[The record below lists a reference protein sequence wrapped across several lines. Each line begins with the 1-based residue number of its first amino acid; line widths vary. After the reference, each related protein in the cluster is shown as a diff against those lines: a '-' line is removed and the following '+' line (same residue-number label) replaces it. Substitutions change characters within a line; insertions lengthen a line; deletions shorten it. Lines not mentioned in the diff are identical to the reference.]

1 MPRAKGGYKTRRY
14 HKKVLKKA
22 RGYFGG
28 RNRLY
33 KTANQAVEKALVAAY
48 EGRRLKKREF
58 RSLWIARIN
67 AGVRA
72 AGLTYS
78 QFLHRLKLANIALD
92 RKALADLA
100 YHDPK
105 AFSALVEQV
114 KN

>member
-22 RGYFGG
+22 EGYFGG

-33 KTANQAVEKALVAAY
+33 KTAHQAVEKAFVAAY
-48 EGRRLKKREF
+48 EGRRLKKRQF

-72 AGLTYS
+72 AGMTYS
-78 QFLHRLKLANIALD
+78 QFLHRLKQANIALD

-100 YHDPK
+100 YNDPK